1 MFSFRSILLAVA
13 AFATL
18 TSATPM
24 PANTEGD
31 DIATDFSNLAN
42 TVKKGFTNAEA
53 IINAV
58 EMDTRG
64 NSYTPADSFKK
75 CSDGLTVIVVK
86 ISWCRFFFYH
96 LSNRAELYNRVCY
109 LL

>member
-1 MFSFRSILLAVA
+1 MFSFRSILLAGA

-18 TSATPM
+18 TSAIPM
-24 PANTEGD
+24 PATEGD
-31 DIATDFSNLAN
+31 DITTDFSNLAN

-53 IINAV
+53 IITAV

-75 CSDGLTVIVVK
+75 CSDVVG
-86 ISWCRFFFYH
+86 
-96 LSNRAELYNRVCY
+96 V
-109 LL
+109 